1 MITFKFTDYL
11 TEDEVIIRTE
21 VFVEEQKFKEE
32 FDTQDKNSFH
42 LVIYDNENPVGCCRF
57 FKTEVNGKFKL
68 GRLAI
73 RKSHRGK
80 HFGKVIMK
88 EAEHLAKSE
97 GAVIMALSAQCRASG
112 FYEKLGYVKMGEIYL
127 DEYCEHI
134 HMKKTL

>member
-42 LVIYDNENPVGCCRF
+42 LVIYDNEKPVGCCRF

-80 HFGKVIMK
+80 HFGKAIMK

-134 HMKKTL
+134 HMEKTL